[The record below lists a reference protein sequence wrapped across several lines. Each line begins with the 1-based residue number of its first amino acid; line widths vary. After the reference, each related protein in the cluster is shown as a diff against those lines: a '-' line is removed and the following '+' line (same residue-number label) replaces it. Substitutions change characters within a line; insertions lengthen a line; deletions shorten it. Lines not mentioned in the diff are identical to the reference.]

1 MSTAVVN
8 TDNNNPSNEPLSNEQ
23 SVSSKQT
30 VSNEQ
35 VNLELQENTQLVDNV
50 KDLVLQQLK
59 ESLLQEIGER
69 TVDKPYLLTLM
80 VKAMELVEASQVKG
94 ADQKQLVIDALI
106 MVLKLPDVK
115 VPSEELLV
123 QFLEN
128 DASDVIELVVD
139 ASKGKVNINK
149 VESFVTRFIKML
161 FACLKKKE

>member
-1 MSTAVVN
+1 MATAVV
-8 TDNNNPSNEPLSNEQ
+8 DIENNNHSNESPSNEQP
-23 SVSSKQT
+23 
-30 VSNEQ
+30 VSNQQ

-59 ESLLQEIGER
+59 DSLLQEIGER

-80 VKAMELVEASQVKG
+80 VKSMELVEASQVKG

-106 MVLKLPDVK
+106 MVLKLKDVK

-139 ASKGKVNINK
+139 ASKGKLNINK
-149 VESFVTRFIKML
+149 VESLITRIIKTI

>member
-1 MSTAVVN
+1 MATAVV
-8 TDNNNPSNEPLSNEQ
+8 DIENNNPSNESVSNEQ
-23 SVSSKQT
+23 P

-59 ESLLQEIGER
+59 DSLLQEIGER

-80 VKAMELVEASQVKG
+80 VKSMELVEASQVKG

-106 MVLKLPDVK
+106 MVLKLKDVK

-139 ASKGKVNINK
+139 ASKGKLNINK
-149 VESFVTRFIKML
+149 VESLITRIIKTI